1 MLAKNYHYIHSKCQQ
16 LPQIYKTCRIHIAL
30 ELADE
35 NKDWASFKIIYKFA
49 PDFLKSHIDMTN
61 SILEY
66 NYLYLSEEEQQDLFS
81 LN

>member
-1 MLAKNYHYIHSKCQQ
+1 MFEQNNYYIHSKCQQ
-16 LPQIYKTCRIHIAL
+16 LSEKYKICRIHIAL

-35 NKDWASFKIIYKFA
+35 NKDWASFKIIYKLA
-49 PDFLKSHIDMTN
+49 PDFLKSHLNMTN

-66 NYLYLSEEEQQDLFS
+66 NYLYLSEEEQENLFS